1 MYDTARNRYFFF
13 LAFTTWMVFKLIYFS
28 IYGIYLI
35 EYTGLIT
42 EVCQDLKQDGEQSGH
57 QIKDKRCTEEAERQV
72 YTGYL
77 MSMTI
82 IYLFGSYFCW
92 VVYSHW
98 QNAIGDFRV

>member
-1 MYDTARNRYFFF
+1 MNVFRGDEVARQRYYFF
-13 LAFTTWMVFKLIYFS
+13 LAFTTWIGFKLIYFS

-42 EVCQDLKQDGEQSGH
+42 EVCQDLKQDGEL
-57 QIKDKRCTEEAERQV
+57 KDKRCIEEAERQV

-77 MSMTI
+77 MNMTI
-82 IYLFGSYFCW
+82 IYLLGSYFCW

-98 QNAIGDFRV
+98 RNGVDDFRK